1 MANKN
6 LLRNIVRGGISGARG
21 SFRGDIL
28 AAQDKESARQ
38 QRNDEIRQAL
48 LDQSS
53 QQLTQARIGQAN
65 RTNQPKEVN
74 LTESQVFAQL
84 LRDDPDEYVR
94 IKTAIKTPTTEK
106 RPTNI
111 TGAPSFNKLLQDREK
126 DVESERDR
134 AAITFQGMF
143 PELLGEGTAAETAQT
158 PEQLGDIVRGGL
170 PDSVTVD
177 QPGLSLNP
185 FADNETIR
193 NPRLESLDSLLAL
206 LPEAFQFPTG
216 EEATALAG
224 STEAARQDP
233 AVLSALLGDGQVEL
247 PSEEEIA
254 KAQIALDNGVI
265 TQEQFDRFTKG
276 Q

>member
-94 IKTAIKTPTTEK
+94 IKTAIKTPK

-134 AAITFQGMF
+134 AAITLQGMF